1 MVADIFR
8 DTIQTDIFPDQDA
21 DGHGHIVAHQR
32 GFDEEEMGTT
42 FLAAGLRLQDFDV
55 VTSGKMHGKDV
66 DFFLACGVK
75 S

>member
-1 MVADIFR
+1 MADIFR
-8 DTIQTDIFPDQDA
+8 DTIQTDIFPDQGA

-32 GFDEEEMGTT
+32 GFDEEEMRVA
-42 FLAAGLRLQDFDV
+42 FVAAGLELQDFDV
-55 VTSGKMHGKDV
+55 VTSGKMHGTDV